1 MWGLHSW
8 FRQHAHLTTALTPR
22 QSVFINITSLMT
34 SPYLLL
40 VTGSL
45 RSNQSRAKCT
55 AQVGMSYR
63 LQGRHD
69 DNPPNRNVAS
79 DFILKWFNSR
89 TWWRRHLLFILRAFS
104 VFSCCVASD
113 ERHICMII
121 GLNNGLPQNKR
132 QYTYAHTCT
141 HTYHT
146 YIHNFKIW
154 KWVNT
159 RTYTSHEKLK
169 MSYTVLKIYP

>member
-45 RSNQSRAKCT
+45 RSNRSRAKCT

-63 LQGRHD
+63 LCSYNAPIIQHLYTNLHWGSEPELRSSVRNALS
-69 DNPPNRNVAS
+69 NPQVSTFIHRPAS
-79 DFILKWFNSR
+79 HRMERMSQRQWLKSHPPCYSPKRVVLYIITRAVEEVLGSIFSYSLILLS
-89 TWWRRHLLFILRAFS
+89 L
-104 VFSCCVASD
+104 
-113 ERHICMII
+113 
-121 GLNNGLPQNKR
+121 Q
-132 QYTYAHTCT
+132 
-141 HTYHT
+141 
-146 YIHNFKIW
+146 
-154 KWVNT
+154 
-159 RTYTSHEKLK
+159 
-169 MSYTVLKIYP
+169 